1 MLISARF
8 VNDEDNLLLHSARQE
23 WNRSEP
29 ILRSAWQEFLR
40 NCERVAQKCGLGG
53 FPHEQLLQDSASES
67 GQGHFPLEQFDL
79 KLGNISQISYEGL
92 KANDNF

>member
-1 MLISARF
+1 MHRDIFSAYLARF

-40 NCERVAQKCGLGG
+40 NCKRV
-53 FPHEQLLQDSASES
+53 SES
-67 GQGHFPLEQFDL
+67 ESRLCHSPLEQFDP
-79 KLGNISQISYEGL
+79 KLGSISQISQTGL
-92 KANDNF
+92 KAHVNS